1 MTPLARRS
9 RWRAA
14 LRALPHEKELAVMD
28 TDLES
33 DYQRLRA
40 QLQALQAQAVKD
52 YPRIDQLIDE
62 LERLQLAIKERHGLK
77 GNNPNE

>member
-1 MTPLARRS
+1 M
-9 RWRAA
+9 AA
-14 LRALPHEKELAVMD
+14 VLALPPEKELAVMD

-33 DYQRLRA
+33 DYERMRA
-40 QLQALQAQAVKD
+40 QLEALQAQPVKD
-52 YPRIDQLIDE
+52 YPRIDQLIDA

>member
-1 MTPLARRS
+1 M
-9 RWRAA
+9 
-14 LRALPHEKELAVMD
+14 RALPHEKESAGMN

-52 YPRIDQLIDE
+52 YPRIDQLIDA

>member
-1 MTPLARRS
+1 
-9 RWRAA
+9 
-14 LRALPHEKELAVMD
+14 MD

-33 DYQRLRA
+33 EYERTRA
-40 QLQALQAQAVKD
+40 QLEALQAQPVKD
-52 YPRIDQLIDE
+52 YPRIDQLIDA

>member
-1 MTPLARRS
+1 
-9 RWRAA
+9 
-14 LRALPHEKELAVMD
+14 MD

>member
-1 MTPLARRS
+1 
-9 RWRAA
+9 
-14 LRALPHEKELAVMD
+14 MD

-33 DYQRLRA
+33 DYARLRA
-40 QLQALQAQAVKD
+40 QLEALQAQAVKD
-52 YPRIDQLIDE
+52 YPRIDQLIDA

>member
-1 MTPLARRS
+1 MN
-9 RWRAA
+9 
-14 LRALPHEKELAVMD
+14 

-52 YPRIDQLIDE
+52 YPRIDQLIDA